1 MKGMSGRLPIEPLSD
16 HVKTALKTLAAVF
29 KARGFDYCLIG
40 ALARDIQF
48 YLKGVEATRR
58 TEDVDF
64 AVLVPHWQG
73 FEGIKKDLLAKEFTA
88 TNRPYRLKYD
98 NTVFDILP
106 VGDFGEELH
115 FKESRETLS
124 VFGLKEMVG
133 QESFLAQLEGL
144 SLPVLSLESLF
155 LLKLISFHDAW
166 PDRPKD
172 ADDLWDLLYNYW
184 DIYHE
189 EILAHH
195 YDLLTTE
202 DFDFHMIGAAVLGR
216 KLQPILSQAEE
227 VREKVLG
234 ILSQEVSAESDRLT
248 RAIAKK
254 LESRDVEKA
263 RAYLNAILSSI

>member
-1 MKGMSGRLPIEPLSD
+1 MSGRLPIEPLSD
-16 HVKTALKTLAAVF
+16 PVKTALKTLTAVF
-29 KARGFDYCLIG
+29 KARGVDYCLIG

-64 AVLVPHWQG
+64 AVLVPNGQG
-73 FEGIKKDLLAKEFTA
+73 FEGLKEALLAKEFTA
-88 TNRPYRLKYD
+88 TKRPYRLKYA

-106 VGDFGEELH
+106 VGDFGYEIY

-124 VFGLKEMVG
+124 VLGLKEMVR
-133 QESFLAQLEGL
+133 QESFDAQLEGL

-172 ADDLWDLLYNYW
+172 ADDLWDLLSNYW

-189 EILAHH
+189 DILENH
-195 YDLLTTE
+195 YDLLTTADL
-202 DFDFHMIGAAVLGR
+202 DFRVIGATVLGR
-216 KLQPILSQAEE
+216 KMKPILSQTEE
-227 VREKVLG
+227 LRRKVLE
-234 ILSQEVSAESDRLT
+234 ILSQEVSAESDPLT

-254 LESRDVEKA
+254 LESRDIEKA
-263 RAYLNAILSSI
+263 RAYLNAVLSSI